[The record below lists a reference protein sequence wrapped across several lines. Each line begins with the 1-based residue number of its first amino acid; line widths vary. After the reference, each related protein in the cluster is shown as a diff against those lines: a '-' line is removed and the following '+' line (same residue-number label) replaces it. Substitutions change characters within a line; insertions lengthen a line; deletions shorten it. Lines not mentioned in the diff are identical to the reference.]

1 MERWVSLISIPETMP
16 HIENLIASI
25 DGTSTLRGRI
35 VWLVGL
41 PGTGKTS
48 LLYRLVGM
56 RSNYQHININ
66 KVLCGNLLDDA
77 PDKRR
82 FISGEYL
89 ADILRPK
96 ANNVWLVDN
105 IEVLFSNELKLSI
118 VDSLKALAQQAPL
131 VVSWPGKYENGR
143 LIYGARYHLDYYE
156 YPLDSP
162 VVVDLNYTNIKE
174 E

>member
-1 MERWVSLISIPETMP
+1 MP

-25 DGTSTLRGRI
+25 DGTSTLRSRI

-41 PGTGKTS
+41 SGTGKTS
-48 LLYRLVGM
+48 LLYRLMEM
-56 RSNYQHININ
+56 RSNYQHVNIN
-66 KVLCGNLLDDA
+66 KLLCEKLLDDA

-82 FISGEYL
+82 FIGGTYL
-89 ADILRPK
+89 AEILRPK
-96 ANNVWLVDN
+96 ANDAWLVDN

-131 VVSWPGKYENGR
+131 VVAWPGKYENGR
-143 LIYGARYHLDYYE
+143 LIYGARTHLDYYE

-162 VVVDLNYTNIKE
+162 VVVDLNNTKNQG
-174 E
+174 